1 MDIKTLPL
9 GELRALYVEVAGEL
23 QRRDALAKAAA
34 EMEKAADDVAK
45 AAGVTRPAGEGE
57 AWVQPSGV
65 HDAYRKDAT
74 VTHGGKTWV
83 ATSDWNVWEPGVSG
97 WREIVPDGAGP
108 AAWVQPTGA
117 HDAYEKGD
125 RVRFEGAI
133 YESVI
138 DANVWSPT
146 AHSAGWRRI
155 TE

>member
-1 MDIKTLPL
+1 MDVEALT
-9 GELRALYVEVAGEL
+9 GDELRALYIQVTAEM

-34 EMEKAADDVAK
+34 EMERAADDVAK

-57 AWVQPSGV
+57 AWVQPTGA

-108 AAWVQPTGA
+108 GEWVQPTGA
-117 HDAYEKGD
+117 HDAYMKGD

-138 DANVWSPT
+138 EGNVWSP
-146 AHSAGWRRI
+146 SGYPAGWRRV
-155 TE
+155 TA

>member
-1 MDIKTLPL
+1 MDVEALT
-9 GELRALYVEVAGEL
+9 GDELRALYIQVTAEM

-34 EMEKAADDVAK
+34 EMERAADDVAK

-57 AWVQPSGV
+57 AWAQPTGV

-108 AAWVQPTGA
+108 GEWMQPSGA
-117 HDAYEKGD
+117 HDAYMKGD

-138 DANVWSPT
+138 DGNVWSP
-146 AHSAGWRRI
+146 SGYPAGWRVV
-155 TE
+155 TA